1 MKVSITA
8 AAGLA
13 AAALVL
19 CSAASCSGSRDMNQ
33 DSPSQRFATSE
44 EAVEQGKR
52 DLQEALRLSPGINLG
67 VDEAQVGKSS
77 AGQALAVNEVDFQ
90 KLLSAEGADSLE
102 SLAGASRGNTTP
114 LLSDGQVISL
124 VETSSDARGW
134 KVSAIG
140 NQAVREELN
149 QIRATPYGG
158 GELAYFEVP
167 NLDARIYATTLED
180 GSVGYL
186 TGYDGFSLRQPVAIE
201 ELLSRLRRDALEFQE
216 RYGEELKRGKLV
228 K

>member
-1 MKVSITA
+1 
-8 AAGLA
+8 
-13 AAALVL
+13 
-19 CSAASCSGSRDMNQ
+19 MNQ
-33 DSPSQRFATSE
+33 DNPTQRFGTSA

-52 DLQEALRLSPGINLG
+52 DLQEALRLNPAINLG

-77 AGQALAVNEVDFQ
+77 AGQALAVTEVDFQ
-90 KLLSAEGADSLE
+90 KLLSTEGAVSLA

-114 LLSDGQVISL
+114 LLDDGRVISL
-124 VETSSDARGW
+124 VETSSDAGGW

-180 GSVGYL
+180 GSTGYL

-201 ELLSRLRRDALEFQE
+201 ELLPRLRRDALEFQE
-216 RYGEELKRGKLV
+216 RHGEELKRGKLV
-228 K
+228 R